1 MEDLSELGIKTNWYA
16 QKSRDKTLY
25 VGRYEICQEP
35 DGEWSVCTRKGE
47 YLDTFRR
54 KQRAVEYAKSLN
66 LG

>member
-16 QKSRDKTLY
+16 QKQRDKSLY
-25 VGRYEICQEP
+25 IGRYEICQEP
-35 DGEWSVCTRKGE
+35 DGEWSVYTRKGE